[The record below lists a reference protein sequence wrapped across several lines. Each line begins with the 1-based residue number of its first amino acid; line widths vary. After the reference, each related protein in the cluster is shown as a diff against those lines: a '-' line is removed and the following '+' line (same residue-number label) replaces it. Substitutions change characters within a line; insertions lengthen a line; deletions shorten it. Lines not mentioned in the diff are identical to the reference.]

1 MKPGGDR
8 LGQPL
13 RMMPAG
19 AARLALE
26 RMELTLA
33 DKRIAL
39 GLLRTGVSMLALPV
53 IVLALVAACGSPLK
67 IDPLVVVLAGLL
79 AACASVG
86 AYLLGRAFDSLAAL
100 DQQLTAL
107 RRRSDAG

>member
-1 MKPGGDR
+1 MKAGGDR
-8 LGQPL
+8 QGQPL

-19 AARLALE
+19 GARLALE

-39 GLLRTGVSMLALPV
+39 GLLRTGVSLLGLPV
-53 IVLALVAACGSPLK
+53 VVLTVIAACGAPLRA
-67 IDPLVVVLAGLL
+67 DPLTIVLAGLL

-86 AYLLGRAFDSLAAL
+86 AYMLGRAFDSLAAL
-100 DQQLTAL
+100 DQQLATL
-107 RRRSDAG
+107 RRRPD